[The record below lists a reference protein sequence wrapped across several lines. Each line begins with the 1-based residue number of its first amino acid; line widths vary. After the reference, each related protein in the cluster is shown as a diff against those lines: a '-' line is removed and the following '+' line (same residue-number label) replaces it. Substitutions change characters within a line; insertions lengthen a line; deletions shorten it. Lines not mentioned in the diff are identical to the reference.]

1 MEKFAV
7 SELLRYATIG
17 IFFILLNYLLLNPQV
32 LAQQVALVLLGYYF
46 AFFVSSMTAD
56 PI

>member
-1 MEKFAV
+1 VAAV
-7 SELLRYATIG
+7 AAAVGQAVR
-17 IFFILLNYLLLNPQV
+17 
-32 LAQQVALVLLGYYF
+32 LAMLVGVDALVLFGYYF